1 MRVAC
6 FFSTKICIFHLIWHD
21 REDELF
27 RDACNW
33 TRILILRTRKA
44 MLRRGA
50 WGFWTR
56 IARITRIIFL
66 RTWIFLVNAWCVGVL
81 NTDCTDYTDNLL
93 ENTEFFVIAWC
104 VVLNTD
110 CTDYFSEDADNPLG
124 SVMRRVLNT
133 DCTDSFLRLRDS
145 CSFVQRAML
154 MMLQPR
160 ADWILAIVWVVKLCL
175 PVSHLE
181 ISESLLWS
189 ILAKSFCVRPFSLSI
204 SARRSAMLK
213 DNSNSAFWSEGI
225 AEMQSRNSLF
235 CIMML
240 IFQMLHFLCLLSYSF
255 QW

>member
-1 MRVAC
+1 MGLTTDSYSENMESNV
-6 FFSTKICIFHLIWHD
+6 K
-21 REDELF
+21 
-27 RDACNW
+27 
-33 TRILILRTRKA
+33 
-44 MLRRGA
+44 
-50 WGFWTR
+50 
-56 IARITRIIFL
+56 
-66 RTWIFLVNAWCVGVL
+66 AWCVG
-81 NTDCTDYTDNLL
+81 
-93 ENTEFFVIAWC
+93 F
-104 VVLNTD
+104 
-110 CTDYFSEDADNPLG
+110 
-124 SVMRRVLNT
+124 LNT

-160 ADWILAIVWVVKLCL
+160 ADWIFAIVWVVKLCL

-240 IFQMLHFLCLLSYSF
+240 IFQMLHFLCL
-255 QW
+255 